1 MRGTLSEFTL
11 AELLQ
16 LFAISEKS
24 GTITITHS
32 RGDSRLLVEAG
43 RVVGW
48 GLDDFD
54 VHASVLACTFL
65 SPSSVSALKSIEPEP
80 GTPGL
85 AFVVRNLVDPERWTG
100 FVQRLLEQDIYTV
113 LGAEDGEFEI
123 TVDRIPPVPLGLDLS
138 AQQLILDGSRWEADS
153 AELAQEGYSLES
165 AWVRN
170 TDSSPRAGAEL
181 SQLDW
186 LVLSALVAASTIG
199 RVAAAICQPDLET
212 ADCVKSLHLRGL
224 LKPSAGPE

>member
-1 MRGTLSEFTL
+1 MLSEFTL

-24 GTITITHS
+24 GTITISHG
-32 RGDSRLLVEAG
+32 RGESRLLVEAG
-43 RVVGW
+43 KVVGW

-54 VHASVLACTFL
+54 VHGAVLACKFL

-113 LGAEDGEFEI
+113 LGLEDGEFEI

-153 AELAQEGYSLES
+153 AELAQEGYGLNSG
-165 AWVRN
+165 WVRN
-170 TDSSPRAGAEL
+170 ITSNPQPGEEL

-186 LVLSALVAASTIG
+186 LILSALVEASTIG
-199 RVAAAICQPDLET
+199 RVAAAICQPDLDT
-212 ADCVKSLHLRGL
+212 ADGVKSLHLRGL
-224 LKPSAGPE
+224 VMPATF